1 MIVRQVKV
9 GRMENFVYLL
19 KDATSRES
27 LVVDSGWEV
36 QPILKL
42 AEEDGTRIRYVV
54 PTHEHFDHTRTVH
67 ELAAKVGA
75 EVLVHENSP
84 LEGDRILRDGDEIR
98 FGEETIRVMHTPGHT
113 EDSICLYDGRNVFTG
128 DTLFV
133 GSCGRTDL
141 PGGSSEKL
149 FKSLHNSILKLP
161 GETVIY
167 PGHDYG
173 EVTHRSLR
181 EEVKVN
187 PALLAKDLRR
197 FLLLFA

>member
-19 KDATSRES
+19 KDAASKDAI
-27 LVVDSGWEV
+27 VVDSGWEI

-42 AEEDGTRIRYVV
+42 AEGDRTRIRYVV

-67 ELAAKVGA
+67 ELAAKTGA

-98 FGEETIRVMHTPGHT
+98 VGEETVRVMHTPGHT
-113 EDSICLYDGRNVFTG
+113 EDSICLYDGRNIFTG

-141 PGGSSEKL
+141 PGGSAEKL
-149 FKSLHNSILKLP
+149 FKSLHDSILKLP
-161 GETVIY
+161 EETVIY

-173 EVTHRSLR
+173 EVTHRSLS
-181 EEVKVN
+181 EEAKVN

-197 FLLLFA
+197 FLLLFS